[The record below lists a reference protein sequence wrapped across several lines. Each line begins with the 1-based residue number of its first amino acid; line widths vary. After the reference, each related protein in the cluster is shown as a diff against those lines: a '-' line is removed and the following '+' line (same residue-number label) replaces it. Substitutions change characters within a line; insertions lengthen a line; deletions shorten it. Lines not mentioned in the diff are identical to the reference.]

1 MDLFAQLGA
10 EHGRIAAVAAALD
23 SFAGRLDA
31 GSPADVH
38 EAIRFV
44 TFFRGYV
51 EGLHHEREETVLFSC
66 LSLAGFSPYLAH
78 LRDQHREQGRLLLAV
93 EKAISQKAP
102 WSNTGRAQFKAIAN
116 VLASFE
122 RDHIMK
128 ERDLLFPVAQKE
140 LDPFRS
146 ALETSME
153 RFERIRAPRW
163 DRPWL
168 EVLAIELV
176 AAHSSH

>member
-1 MDLFAQLGA
+1 
-10 EHGRIAAVAAALD
+10 
-23 SFAGRLDA
+23 
-31 GSPADVH
+31 
-38 EAIRFV
+38 
-44 TFFRGYV
+44 
-51 EGLHHEREETVLFSC
+51 
-66 LSLAGFSPYLAH
+66 
-78 LRDQHREQGRLLLAV
+78 LLAV

-102 WSNTGRAQFKAIAN
+102 WSDTDRAQFKAVAN

-122 RDHIMK
+122 QDHMMK

-140 LDPFRS
+140 LARFRS

-153 RFERIRAPRW
+153 RFEQIRAPRW

-176 AAHSSH
+176 AAHSLR